1 VEGKHGEA
9 WDCEP
14 RRWRRPS
21 VDLRSVCGGHVR
33 SRPSPIQT
41 SFYLGLNGVMMRP
54 MLQALHV
61 PFEAGHRD
69 EALAVMR
76 AKLPSGAKMK
86 MLLPVYAQEGGDT
99 RDGIRVMKYFSVRH

>member
-1 VEGKHGEA
+1 
-9 WDCEP
+9 
-14 RRWRRPS
+14 
-21 VDLRSVCGGHVR
+21 
-33 SRPSPIQT
+33 
-41 SFYLGLNGVMMRP
+41 MMRP

-86 MLLPVYAQEGGDT
+86 MLLPVTAYAQEGGYT
-99 RDGIRVMKYFSVRH
+99 RDGIRVMKYFRVLHCEFRYSADALFDAEVA